1 MSSITLDSLL
11 EAGVHFGH
19 RVSRWNPKMSPYI
32 YGKRNLIHIIDLKMT
47 IRGLIRGTHF
57 LSRLNAQGKQ
67 VLFVGTKRQAKG
79 LVERSAKSVSMPYV
93 SDRWIGGLL
102 TNNEVVRRR
111 LKRLF
116 ELEKMEEDGSI
127 NLFKKKEISALRRQK
142 RRILRNLD
150 GVRSMEGLPGALI
163 IVDPNRERTAVL
175 EANRLGIPVVA
186 FLDTD
191 CDPDLVDIPIP
202 GNDDAMRSIQVV
214 LDLLVGSVEQGRKAW
229 QEQKA
234 AEEKAKRDQE
244 DRERRER
251 EMIEAARKRRA
262 AEEAA
267 VKASAEAAAQSAA
280 PPTPAAPSP
289 AAPASA
295 PSAPAPAVVETPAPA
310 TPAAPAPQAP
320 AAPPS
325 EPAPG
330 VDPAVTF
337 EPTTP
342 PAEPTPEKN
351 PEEPVAPTPP
361 KEGETASTG

>member
-1 MSSITLDSLL
+1 LTSITLDSLL

-19 RVSRWNPKMSPYI
+19 RVSRWNPKMAPYI

-79 LVERSAKSVSMPYV
+79 LVERAAKSVNMPYV

-111 LKRLF
+111 LNRLF
-116 ELEKMEEDGSI
+116 ELEKMEEDGTI
-127 NLFKKKEISALRRQK
+127 NLFKKKEISALRREK

-163 IVDPNRERTAVL
+163 IVDPNRERTALL

-191 CDPDLVDIPIP
+191 CDPDLVDLPIP

-214 LDLLVGSVEQGRKAW
+214 LDLLVGAVEQGKKAW
-229 QEQKA
+229 LEQKA
-234 AEEKAKRDQE
+234 AEEKAKKEQE
-244 DRERRER
+244 EREQRER
-251 EMIEAARKRRA
+251 EMIEAARRRRA

-267 VKASAEAAAQSAA
+267 AKASAEAAAAAAADTA
-280 PPTPAAPSP
+280 PPPAPASESP
-289 AAPASA
+289 AA
-295 PSAPAPAVVETPAPA
+295 E
-310 TPAAPAPQAP
+310 TPAAPAPPPPAAPAFESAP
-320 AAPPS
+320 AA
-325 EPAPG
+325 
-330 VDPAVTF
+330 DPAVSF
-337 EPTTP
+337 EPTPP
-342 PAEPTPEKN
+342 PAAPETEKKR
-351 PEEPVAPTPP
+351 EEPGSTSPP
-361 KEGETASTG
+361 SEGETASAG

>member
-1 MSSITLDSLL
+1 MATITLDSLL

-19 RVSRWNPKMSPYI
+19 RVSRWNPKMAPYI

-47 IRGLIRGTHF
+47 IRGLIRATHF

-79 LVERSAKSVSMPYV
+79 LVERSAKSVNMPYV

-111 LKRLF
+111 LNRLF
-116 ELEKMEEDGSI
+116 ELEKMEEDGTI
-127 NLFKKKEISALRRQK
+127 NLFKKKEISALRREK

-163 IVDPNRERTAVL
+163 IVDPNRERTALL

-191 CDPDLVDIPIP
+191 CDPDLVDLPIP

-214 LDLLVGSVEQGRKAW
+214 LDLLVGAVEQGKKAW
-229 QEQKA
+229 LEQKA
-234 AEEKAKRDQE
+234 AEEKAKREQE

-262 AEEAA
+262 AQEAA
-267 VKASAEAAAQSAA
+267 AKASAEAAGSTA
-280 PPTPAAPSP
+280 PPTPAAPATPTP
-289 AAPASA
+289 AAPTPAAEPPAA
-295 PSAPAPAVVETPAPA
+295 PPSQPAAAPPFEATPPADPAVSFEPTSP
-310 TPAAPAPQAP
+310 PAAPAPEQ
-320 AAPPS
+320 
-325 EPAPG
+325 
-330 VDPAVTF
+330 
-337 EPTTP
+337 
-342 PAEPTPEKN
+342 K
-351 PEEPVAPTPP
+351 PEEARKSTQPS
-361 KEGETASTG
+361 EGETQSAG

>member
-1 MSSITLDSLL
+1 LATITLDSLL

-19 RVSRWNPKMSPYI
+19 RVSRWNPKMAPYI

-47 IRGLIRGTHF
+47 IRGLIRATHF
-57 LSRLNAQGKQ
+57 LSRLNAQGRQ

-79 LVERSAKSVSMPYV
+79 LLERAAKSVNMPYV

-111 LKRLF
+111 LNRLF
-116 ELEKMEEDGSI
+116 ELEKMEEDGTI
-127 NLFKKKEISALRRQK
+127 NLFKKKEISALRREK

-163 IVDPNRERTAVL
+163 IVDPNRERTALL

-191 CDPDLVDIPIP
+191 CDPDLVDLPIP

-214 LDLLVGSVEQGRKAW
+214 LDFLVGAVEQGKKAW
-229 QEQKA
+229 LEQKA
-234 AEEKAKRDQE
+234 AEEKAKKEQE

-262 AEEAA
+262 AQEAA
-267 VKASAEAAAQSAA
+267 AKASAEAATESTATLPPATPTPATPTPATPTPGAETPPSQPPQPAAA
-280 PPTPAAPSP
+280 PPFEAAPP
-289 AAPASA
+289 AD
-295 PSAPAPAVVETPAPA
+295 PAVSFEPTPP
-310 TPAAPAPQAP
+310 PAAPAP
-320 AAPPS
+320 
-325 EPAPG
+325 ER
-330 VDPAVTF
+330 
-337 EPTTP
+337 E
-342 PAEPTPEKN
+342 
-351 PEEPVAPTPP
+351 PEEARKPSQPN
-361 KEGETASTG
+361 EGETATTG